1 MAMIGMDVQAVQN
14 LAKTFGNKATDI
26 DNIIKHMNGQLSGV
40 GGGND
45 WKGKDA
51 TTFKSNWNNTLVP
64 MLRKVA
70 AELRRAENTA
80 KKNASAQ
87 ATTSSNL

>member
-51 TTFKSNWNNTLVP
+51 NDFKRDWNTILVP

-70 AELRRAENTA
+70 VELRMAEKTA

-87 ATTSSNL
+87 TTTSSNL